1 MNEEELKELQRLYD
15 GGVQLDVVKDRLV
28 AGGQEQVIPEVEEFY
43 QKKKDFGVEDSV
55 SKLEDTVSLSN
66 LPVTLASEQL
76 PKEFN
81 EFAEKSPVFGPRDG
95 IIKDVLGG
103 MVSDDPSE
111 GKRNLFIVDDDPSE
125 LGRLYNR
132 GRARGRIAKLM
143 AEQRTTGYT
152 NLEDLA
158 YFNSILQRDAPRES
172 DLLKLNQDKHP
183 IASFVLDLATMLPE
197 SLIASFSAP
206 EVTIPA
212 SVAGATAGSFIPFFG
227 NIGGALAG
235 FFGSGSGAVEYA
247 GSFFEALQE
256 QGVDVTDEEQ
266 LRDVLF
272 KQTPEGEQKLKKAAL
287 SGAQKGIPIGIL
299 DGITAGRGGQ
309 FLKQA
314 IKKGTSRNIA
324 ALKEIGFDSALGAG
338 GETIG
343 QAAQGKDIQW
353 RDVLL
358 EGAAGPFTGAPGA
371 VYNYYATEAL
381 TPGERNYSR
390 WAGTQE
396 ADKLNESM
404 TVALA
409 SDNGRIGI
417 IDSKIQ
423 KIKRDLKKP
432 GQKRAVRKALS
443 ADLRN
448 LTNEKYTSLL
458 EIQEQ
463 LVGLDSEVF
472 DKAKDITKEIF
483 ASVEAL
489 REGNLSAT
497 ERAAVERQINEN
509 GKALTELTKIKKE
522 DTETADTQTE
532 TKDTQTEKEEFS
544 DSQIP
549 KSRKRYRFKNPDD
562 SITFVEVTTNL
573 DGSRRTRVLDEDGS
587 ILQSNSGSIPEGM
600 NEEFWIQGSFGEKG
614 TGEILGSEDI
624 DISTVRN
631 PKMEQRMSD
640 RQKKAAGIEVKPEE
654 PTSEKVTDDIYNDFV
669 DTGNVS
675 TGVLS
680 SIADKIISNET
691 LTEQERAIYAEK
703 GSEIEKQLKQ
713 KQKQQEKSTSDTI
726 IDERKSSEDVNLE
739 ASRNRFKNDR
749 YLNLFDPN
757 DVAVLKE
764 EMDNFSPG
772 DRVEIQKMILASE
785 SYRSITPDAKDFIIG
800 FTQEGYEKGAK
811 AAGFRDTSNSYGI
824 TNKRGSIA
832 QLLGAKAQRKKA
844 DRAAYKTAY
853 HEVLHN
859 VFANYFD
866 SNPVDFNQFRELI
879 LRRLKDADSKM
890 LNDFAELY
898 SERPI
903 GSYQSE
909 EFMVELG
916 ARLGDN
922 NVEFSASILEE
933 IRAFLNNII
942 RKITNNRVQLFEDAG
957 LAKDI
962 EGYLT
967 GVTEAIRTGSDLKKV
982 KVSDRLKG
990 DRFKRVPESVKVKR
1004 DPETQEEEF
1013 IGTEARNLEGR
1024 PDPESYERQKEALE
1038 PILDWIRSKT
1048 ENTLKGLE
1056 KITGITRL
1064 RGINKKIVQAQEVA
1078 SSMPTQILNRLFLTG
1093 QRIKKAITKLS
1104 KEEQQ
1109 RIIDLANEY
1118 YYSEDRDAQTKAL
1131 QEIIKKDEV
1140 LAEDIVLL
1148 KSLLE
1153 DQQKRIL
1160 DNPAFNSLSDD
1171 LLQTIKDSVGK
1182 YGVRSYRIYTDPNFK
1197 IDPELRKAAEKDLI
1211 DQALFELEQK
1221 ILDGEGDM
1229 EAIREYFEEAYGP
1242 GAEDIIT
1249 LIDIEPD
1256 SPQARPYISEY
1267 VRLGQIEKVQ
1277 RDVKKLLQYYDDVAN
1292 NRENIRKGYT
1302 GDPDM
1307 SDVRIR
1313 SKNLMRRQDLPES
1326 LRKMMGEEDNAFI
1339 RMVTSVTNL
1348 AQMNA
1353 NFTMINKLNEISREN
1368 GMGSMILRPS
1378 EYDRVNQLVQDSTE
1392 KLSDETLTGIARI
1405 LGLLES
1411 NETVSDLIGRN
1422 DIENSEDA
1430 QRYIANFFKDNY
1442 TVIKDKRSPMDGKA
1456 VSNEFLSMVKQTP
1469 MYQAKGEDLRDTFL
1483 QGYYNTLLQMRKVR
1497 VLYNLP
1503 TWRKNIMGGWY
1514 FLAANGVFGYNAD
1527 RGGLTVMK
1535 DLKNRLKK
1543 VRTGETDPEMEAV
1556 LDKLAELGLLG
1567 ASLNQALVGD
1577 INSSYYDMAS
1587 GGDPNAA
1594 WSWLPKYLQEQQKKL
1609 GTKSSR
1615 IAYQYGYIDDYTKVI
1630 AYLHK
1635 RENFAKR
1642 LASNPEGKSYD
1653 QLTPEQQM
1661 EVDLAVVERIKQNMP
1676 TMSRISPAFRNIMQL
1691 PFGDFL
1697 SFRLEAFRS
1706 FFSIYKNALADI
1718 NEGVSNNNLTES
1730 QRNAFMLDGFRSLSM
1745 GAAMSTMSAAGYKF
1759 IANQFLDDEEDIE
1772 LSGDI
1777 RGANYVLP
1785 PWMVGSNIIPVSMKK
1800 DGTVRL
1806 INISSEDPYD
1816 EMQGLIYGRDG
1827 ISRSKSLMSI
1837 FKDFSDPNLAVRL
1850 FTNLIDGKNGYG
1862 APIVRN
1868 EDATWFNRWIIGS
1881 TLSDWSNAYGSY
1893 VFKEMFIPPN
1903 INYVAKQVRKRIK
1916 EGEENPDAQLDPI
1929 STALQLGTSLVFRDY
1944 PVNIS
1949 KQFYYN
1955 LEDQN
1960 FFTPYKDLSKREKFN
1975 RKVRLNEI
1983 KTGYDFIKKYGNKF
1997 ENFGIIRSASKSI
2010 KNKFRK
2016 SRAEQLYLLYN
2027 IDLPE

>member
-111 GKRNLFIVDDDPSE
+111 GKRNLFIIDDNPSE

-272 KQTPEGEQKLKKAAL
+272 KQTPEGEQKLEKAAL

-409 SDNGRIGI
+409 SDNGRIGV

-443 ADLRN
+443 ADLKN

-458 EIQEQ
+458 EIQQQ

-483 ASVEAL
+483 ASIEAL
-489 REGNLSAT
+489 REGDLSAT
-497 ERAAVERQINEN
+497 ERAAVERQINDN
-509 GKALTELTKIKKE
+509 GNALTELTKIKKE
-522 DTETADTQTE
+522 DTETADTQPQENIE
-532 TKDTQTEKEEFS
+532 TQ
-544 DSQIP
+544 
-549 KSRKRYRFKNPDD
+549 
-562 SITFVEVTTNL
+562 
-573 DGSRRTRVLDEDGS
+573 
-587 ILQSNSGSIPEGM
+587 
-600 NEEFWIQGSFGEKG
+600 
-614 TGEILGSEDI
+614 
-624 DISTVRN
+624 
-631 PKMEQRMSD
+631 
-640 RQKKAAGIEVKPEE
+640 PEE
-654 PTSEKVTDDIYNDFV
+654 PTSEKVTDDIFNDFV

-703 GSEIEKQLKQ
+703 GTEIEKQLKQ
-713 KQKQQEKSTSDTI
+713 KQNQQEKSTSDTI

-785 SYRSITPDAKDFIIG
+785 SYRSITPDAKDFIVG

-811 AAGFRDTSNSYGI
+811 SAGFQDTRNSYGI
-824 TNKRGSIA
+824 TDKSGSIA

-879 LRRLKDADSKM
+879 LRRLKDADSKV
-890 LNDFAELY
+890 LNDFADLY
-898 SERPI
+898 KERPV
-903 GSYQSE
+903 GSYKSE

-916 ARLGDN
+916 AKLGGN

-933 IRAFLNNII
+933 IKAFLNNII

-982 KVSDRLKG
+982 KVSDRLKS
-990 DRFKRVPESVKVKR
+990 DRFKRVPDSVEVKV

-1013 IGTEARNLEGR
+1013 TVTEGRNLEGR
-1024 PDPESYERQKEALE
+1024 LDPESYERQKEALE

-1048 ENTLKGLE
+1048 DKTLRDLE
-1056 KITGITRL
+1056 KRTGITRL

-1093 QRIKKAITKLS
+1093 QRIKKAVTKLS

-1109 RIIDLANEY
+1109 RINDLTNEY
-1118 YYSEDRDAQTKAL
+1118 YYSENRDAQTKAL

-1160 DNPAFNSLSDD
+1160 DNPAFDSLSDD

-1211 DQALFELEQK
+1211 DQALFELEQE

-1242 GAEDIIT
+1242 GAEEIIT
-1249 LIDIEPD
+1249 LIDIEPE

-1267 VRLGQIEKVQ
+1267 VKLGQIKKVQ

-1353 NFTMINKLNEISREN
+1353 NFTMINKLNELSREN

-1527 RGGLTVMK
+1527 RGGFTVMK

-1615 IAYQYGYIDDYTKVI
+1615 IAYQYGFIDDYTKVI

-1676 TMSRISPAFRNIMQL
+1676 TMSRISPAFRTIMQL

-1697 SFRLEAFRS
+1697 SFRIEAFRS
-1706 FFSIYKNALADI
+1706 FFSIYKNAIADL
-1718 NEGVSNNNLTES
+1718 NEGISNNNLTES

-1772 LSGDI
+1772 LSDDI
-1777 RGANYVLP
+1777 RGTNYVLP

-1806 INISSEDPYD
+1806 VNISSEDPYD

-1837 FKDFSDPNLAVRL
+1837 GNDFTDPNLAVRL
-1850 FTNLIDGKNGYG
+1850 ITNLIEGKNSYG

-1960 FFTPYKDLSKREKFN
+1960 FFTPYEDLSKREKFN